1 MVIKPN
7 RSERLIIVIV
17 ASAAIGFTL
26 GVLSMEQ
33 KVKEKDEQVEELLGA
48 VEDLLK

>member
-7 RSERLIIVIV
+7 RSERLIIAIV
-17 ASAAIGFTL
+17 ASAAIGFML

-33 KVKEKDEQVEELLGA
+33 RVKEKDEQVEELLGV